1 MSDNVRIKSEMINA
15 YMHLCLAALL
25 KKDPN
30 IPNFDLSID
39 KINNQY
45 DKAYEFLMKTESF
58 DEIFI
63 SCLNVMDEL
72 AHDIDLSSIGD
83 NVYIKRENLKKY
95 LEAEEVMLITLP
107 NLKSSKKNK

>member
-1 MSDNVRIKSEMINA
+1 MRNNDRIKSEIINA
-15 YMHLCLAALL
+15 YMHLCLADLL
-25 KKDPN
+25 EKDSN
-30 IPNFDLSID
+30 LDLSID
-39 KINNQY
+39 KIHNQY
-45 DKAYEFLMKTESF
+45 NKAYEFLMKTESF

-95 LEAEEVMLITLP
+95 LEAEEVMLTTLP